1 MKIKIAKQHFF
12 NNGDLLLEFLKDSEE
27 NLVKEDVSKWLNGPY
42 NIEFVTRKN
51 KTEDINAS
59 ILNKQLRAKIS
70 VIKGVHQ
77 ETHVLN
83 NGFSHKAIKGFDF
96 SLYDEM
102 YNLIQIRN
110 YYIGEHGCIDGEH
123 KLEKAYRDF
132 GATSKCWKEK
142 ISEIKGIVGEDYSI
156 SSKKSLTLVGEL
168 QFGNWALGYY
178 DLLRLINATET
189 VPIDYYIYVAATGKL
204 EKCLSDGIV
213 TYNKMLG
220 IVKENQRIVKVPM
233 WLIGIDIDDET
244 PKII

>member
-1 MKIKIAKQHFF
+1 MSNTYKT
-12 NNGDLLLEFLKDSEE
+12 
-27 NLVKEDVSKWLNGPY
+27 KEDVLRRAQEAVGKTFGEIDKTGRLSTGKGAAGNV
-42 NIEFVTRKN
+42 IEESWFGYRPNSDPTPDFEEAGVELKVTPFE
-51 KTEDINAS
+51 KTAKGI
-59 ILNKQLRAKIS
+59 RAKERL
-70 VIKGVHQ
+70 VC
-77 ETHVLN
+77 
-83 NGFSHKAIKGFDF
+83 D
-96 SLYDEM
+96 
-102 YNLIQIRN
+102 
-110 YYIGEHGCIDGEH
+110 

-213 TYNKMLG
+213 TYNKMLE